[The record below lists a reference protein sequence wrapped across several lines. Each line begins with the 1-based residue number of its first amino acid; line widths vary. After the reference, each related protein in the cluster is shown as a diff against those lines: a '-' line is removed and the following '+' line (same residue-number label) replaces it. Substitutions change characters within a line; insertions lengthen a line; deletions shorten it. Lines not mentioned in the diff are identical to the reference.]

1 MNNKKNCYKI
11 GLLVVVILFLSFS
24 FVIFINNYKDT
35 NDSEEDVLKNEN
47 MSTAFANG
55 DASFKEVKP
64 ISEDDHLWGDIDVP
78 VQIIIYDDF
87 ECPFCLKF
95 YDITKEIKQEFNQ
108 QVAIV
113 YRHNFLSYHAM
124 AMPMALAS
132 ECASEQGQFWQMYNK
147 LFENNRSRKI
157 NNEQIKNM
165 QWI

>member
-87 ECPFCLKF
+87 ECPFCLKLAPPSAIAVNIF
-95 YDITKEIKQEFNQ
+95 SFFNTSS
-108 QVAIV
+108 ASSMLS
-113 YRHNFLSYHAM
+113 FL
-124 AMPMALAS
+124 
-132 ECASEQGQFWQMYNK
+132 
-147 LFENNRSRKI
+147 
-157 NNEQIKNM
+157 
-165 QWI
+165 